1 MHKDSYYEWQAQT
14 FFHVIS
20 YIQLGTF
27 CLNTDHRF
35 SFPTSNQQT
44 IYWPGSQTHYD
55 RHTFSSSK
63 SYSEQVTKD
72 RNTMPQALSRYGQV
86 HSVESILKQS
96 RLLCLAKCTAIPCKS
111 TLHFHSPLLILSFAP
126 LCWRRNPWST
136 HFTMRFS
143 QHLVMWLENL
153 FSWVFL
159 CRHLEWLP

>member
-1 MHKDSYYEWQAQT
+1 MRGKCQIHSENQVMVLWGNRWRVHKDSYYEWQAQT

-27 CLNTDHRF
+27 CLNMDHRF

-96 RLLCLAKCTAIPCKS
+96 RLLWPNVQQFHVNQHFIFTAHCLFYHLLHCAGDGTHGLH
-111 TLHFHSPLLILSFAP
+111 TLQ
-126 LCWRRNPWST
+126 WD
-136 HFTMRFS
+136 
-143 QHLVMWLENL
+143 LV
-153 FSWVFL
+153 SI
-159 CRHLEWLP
+159 